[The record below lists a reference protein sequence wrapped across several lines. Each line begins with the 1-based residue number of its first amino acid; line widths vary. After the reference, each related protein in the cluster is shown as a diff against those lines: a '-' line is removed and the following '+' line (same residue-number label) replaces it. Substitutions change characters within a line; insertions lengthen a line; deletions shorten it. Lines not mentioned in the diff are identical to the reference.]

1 MNRAVMT
8 RKCGLLLT
16 IKSGCRKLWCAAFT
30 GKPALNAVL
39 DIVPVRTKRQWR
51 DFHHLLF
58 KIYADD
64 PHWVPPL
71 LLERKFHFQ
80 PHHNPYFQHARA
92 EFFLAYR
99 GGEPVGRIT
108 AQIDQLHLER
118 YHDATGHFG
127 FIEAINDAAVFA
139 ALIAAAEDWL
149 KAQGMTRS
157 IGPVSFSMWDQPGL
171 LVDGFDTPPYVMMG
185 HSPRYYEKHIV
196 AHGYRKAEDLIA
208 YRYGPDAP
216 AQTLEKLLKRSMRG
230 GEVTLRNIRMDKAHF
245 REEVDILLDIINDA
259 WSDNWGYVP
268 MTRAE
273 INELAGILRLLLR
286 PGDVAIAEY
295 QGKPAAFSAAF
306 PNLNEAICDMK
317 GRLLPFNWIKLL
329 WRMKVRRPKT
339 GRMPMMGVR
348 KALQSSSMGAA
359 LALSVIQS
367 VRKFNFDRG
376 VVESELGWILER
388 NARVRHVIEMV
399 GGVPYK
405 TYRVYEKPI

>member
-1 MNRAVMT
+1 MLRTGTDGSM
-8 RKCGLLLT
+8 
-16 IKSGCRKLWCAAFT
+16 SGIAS
-30 GKPALNAVL
+30 
-39 DIVPVRTKRQWR
+39 R
-51 DFHHLLF
+51 DMS
-58 KIYADD
+58 AWGGR
-64 PHWVPPL
+64 PEPPL